1 VKTIGNLL
9 RKIGLGAVVVVLAT
23 FFLSWLMRQVP
34 GSVVDLIAP
43 FASEQQRE
51 DINTAL
57 GLDKSLL
64 SAYWDWLSGFA
75 RGDFGD
81 FIVSSGSVGSR
92 LAEVIPV
99 SLLLMLY
106 VQVFA
111 LGIGVPLGL
120 YTAYRANTRVDSYTR
135 ATLFSLSSIP
145 NFGTA
150 IILAIVVGVQLN
162 LVPPAGYVHLTENIG
177 GHFKSMLLPVLALAI
192 APLTSYTN
200 LMRSE
205 VLATLRED
213 YITLAASKGLKPR
226 RILFRHVIR
235 PSITPIMTSAALS
248 MSALIGGALVIEII
262 FVIPGLGTLLQR
274 CIFTKEYG
282 ALQTVVAVIAVFYVV
297 FNTIVDALINVVDP
311 RTRGTRAAR

>member
-1 VKTIGNLL
+1 MSFL
-9 RKIGLGAVVVVLAT
+9 RKLGLGAVVVVLAT
-23 FFLSWLMRQVP
+23 FFLSWLMRQIP
-34 GSVVDLIAP
+34 GSAVDFIAP
-43 FASEQQRE
+43 FASEQQRTE
-51 DINTAL
+51 ISRAL
-57 GLDKSLL
+57 GLDKGLL
-64 SAYWDWLSGFA
+64 SAYWDWLSGFV

-81 FIVSSGSVGSR
+81 FLLTSGSIGTQ
-92 LAEVIPV
+92 LGEVIPV
-99 SLLLMLY
+99 SLLLMVY
-106 VQVFA
+106 VQLVA

-120 YTAYRANTRVDSYTR
+120 YTAYRANSRTDAYTR

-145 NFGTA
+145 NFGTG
-150 IILAIVVGVQLN
+150 IILAILVGVKLN
-162 LVPPAGYVHLTENIG
+162 LVPPAGYVYISESIG
-177 GHFKSMLLPVLALAI
+177 GHFQSMLLPVIALAI

-213 YITLAASKGLKPR
+213 YITLAASKGLRPR

-274 CIFTKEYG
+274 SIFTKEYG
-282 ALQTVVAVIAVFYVV
+282 ALQTIVAVIAVFYIV
-297 FNTIVDALINVVDP
+297 FNTIVDALINIVDP

>member
-1 VKTIGNLL
+1 M
-9 RKIGLGAVVVVLAT
+9 GAVVVLLAT
-23 FFLSWLMRQVP
+23 FFISWLIRQIP
-34 GSVVDLIAP
+34 GSAIDFIAP
-43 FASEQQRE
+43 FASEQQRAE
-51 DINTAL
+51 IATAL
-57 GLDKSLL
+57 GLDRSMIG
-64 SAYWDWLSGFA
+64 AYWEWLSGFV

-81 FIVSSGSVGSR
+81 FLLTSGSVGTR
-92 LAEVIPV
+92 LGEVIPV

-106 VQVFA
+106 VQLVA
-111 LGIGVPLGL
+111 LGIGIPLGL
-120 YTAYRANTRVDSYTR
+120 YTAYRANSRVDAYTR

-150 IILAIVVGVQLN
+150 IILAILVGVKLN
-162 LVPPAGYVHLTENIG
+162 LVPPAGYVYFTDSIG
-177 GHFKSMLLPVLALAI
+177 GHFQSMLLPVIALAI

-282 ALQTVVAVIAVFYVV
+282 ALQTIVAIIAVFYVF
-297 FNTIVDALINVVDP
+297 FNTIVDALINIVDP

>member
-1 VKTIGNLL
+1 
-9 RKIGLGAVVVVLAT
+9 
-23 FFLSWLMRQVP
+23 WLMRQVP

-43 FASEQQRE
+43 FASEQERAE
-51 DINTAL
+51 INKAL
-57 GLDKSLL
+57 GLDQSLL
-64 SAYWDWLSGFA
+64 SAYWEWFSGFI
-75 RGDFGD
+75 RGDLGE

-111 LGIGVPLGL
+111 LGIGIPLGL

-226 RILFRHVIR
+226 RILFRH
-235 PSITPIMTSAALS
+235 
-248 MSALIGGALVIEII
+248 GALVIEII

>member
-1 VKTIGNLL
+1 M
-9 RKIGLGAVVVVLAT
+9 GAVVVLLAT
-23 FFLSWLMRQVP
+23 FFISWLIRQIP
-34 GSVVDLIAP
+34 GSAIDFIAP
-43 FASEQQRE
+43 FASEQQRAE
-51 DINTAL
+51 IATAL
-57 GLDKSLL
+57 GLDRSMI
-64 SAYWDWLSGFA
+64 SAYWEWLSGFV

-81 FIVSSGSVGSR
+81 FLLTSGSVGTR
-92 LAEVIPV
+92 LGEVIPV

-106 VQVFA
+106 VQLVA
-111 LGIGVPLGL
+111 LGIGIPLGL
-120 YTAYRANTRVDSYTR
+120 YTAYRANSRVDAYTR

-150 IILAIVVGVQLN
+150 IILAILVGVKLN
-162 LVPPAGYVHLTENIG
+162 LVPPAGYVYFTDSIG
-177 GHFKSMLLPVLALAI
+177 GHFQSMLLPVIALAI

-282 ALQTVVAVIAVFYVV
+282 ALQTIVAIIAVFYVF
-297 FNTIVDALINVVDP
+297 FNTIVDALINIVDP

>member
-1 VKTIGNLL
+1 M
-9 RKIGLGAVVVVLAT
+9 GAVVVLLAT
-23 FFLSWLMRQVP
+23 FFISWLIRQIP
-34 GSVVDLIAP
+34 GSAIDFIAP
-43 FASEQQRE
+43 FASEQQRAE
-51 DINTAL
+51 IATAL
-57 GLDKSLL
+57 GLDRSMI
-64 SAYWDWLSGFA
+64 SAYWEWLSGFV

-81 FIVSSGSVGSR
+81 FLLTSGSVGTR
-92 LAEVIPV
+92 LGEVIPV

-106 VQVFA
+106 VQLVA
-111 LGIGVPLGL
+111 LGIGIPLGL
-120 YTAYRANTRVDSYTR
+120 YTAYRANSRVDAYTR

-150 IILAIVVGVQLN
+150 IILAILVGVKLN
-162 LVPPAGYVHLTENIG
+162 LVPPAGYVYFTDSIG
-177 GHFKSMLLPVLALAI
+177 GHFQSMLLPVIALAI

-226 RILFRHVIR
+226 RILFRHGIR

-282 ALQTVVAVIAVFYVV
+282 ALQTIVAIIAVFYVF
-297 FNTIVDALINVVDP
+297 FNTIVDALINIVDP

>member
-1 VKTIGNLL
+1 
-9 RKIGLGAVVVVLAT
+9 LGAVVVLLAT
-23 FFLSWLMRQVP
+23 FFISWLIRQIP
-34 GSVVDLIAP
+34 GSAIDFIAP
-43 FASEQQRE
+43 FASEQQRAE
-51 DINTAL
+51 IATAL
-57 GLDKSLL
+57 GLDRSMI
-64 SAYWDWLSGFA
+64 SAYWEWLSGFV

-81 FIVSSGSVGSR
+81 FLLTSGSVGTR
-92 LAEVIPV
+92 LGEVIPV

-106 VQVFA
+106 VQLVA
-111 LGIGVPLGL
+111 LGIGIPLGL
-120 YTAYRANTRVDSYTR
+120 YTAYRANSRVDAYTR

-150 IILAIVVGVQLN
+150 IILAILVGVKLN
-162 LVPPAGYVHLTENIG
+162 LVPPAGYVYFTDSIG
-177 GHFKSMLLPVLALAI
+177 GHFQSMLLPVIALAI

-282 ALQTVVAVIAVFYVV
+282 ALQTIVAIIAVFYVF
-297 FNTIVDALINVVDP
+297 FNTIVDALINIVDP

>member
-1 VKTIGNLL
+1 MKTLANLL
-9 RKIGLGAVVVVLAT
+9 RKLGLGAVVVLLAT
-23 FFLSWLMRQVP
+23 FFISWLIRQIP
-34 GSVVDLIAP
+34 GSAIDFIAP
-43 FASEQQRE
+43 FASEQQRAE
-51 DINTAL
+51 IATAL
-57 GLDKSLL
+57 GLDRSMI
-64 SAYWDWLSGFA
+64 SAYWEWLSGFV

-81 FIVSSGSVGSR
+81 FLLTSGSVGTR
-92 LAEVIPV
+92 LGEVIPV

-106 VQVFA
+106 VQLVA
-111 LGIGVPLGL
+111 LGIGIPLGL
-120 YTAYRANTRVDSYTR
+120 YTAYRANSRVDAYTR

-150 IILAIVVGVQLN
+150 IILAILVGVKLN
-162 LVPPAGYVHLTENIG
+162 LVPPAGYVYFTDSIG
-177 GHFKSMLLPVLALAI
+177 GHFQSMLLPVIALAI

-282 ALQTVVAVIAVFYVV
+282 ALQTIVAIIAVFYVF
-297 FNTIVDALINVVDP
+297 FNTIVDALINIVDP